1 MTNEELEK
9 RIKRGIEYRSMT
21 MQVRIANEGESEPY
35 TVEGYATTFEQEY
48 PMGECEMFR
57 LFEKVDR
64 NAFAGCDESDVIM
77 QYDHEGHVY
86 ARISNGTLKLEED
99 EHGKKIVAYL
109 GGTEDGRK
117 LYEEIKGGYTNKM
130 SFGIS
135 VSEWAEEERTG
146 ADGKLEVIDIVK
158 KISKLW
164 DVSAVS
170 LPANDNTTISARNRF
185 NAEVEKRA
193 AEVAEKEESLKLA
206 EEEKKHQAEIEKAT
220 QEREKLALELEIS
233 LSL

>member
-86 ARISNGTLKLEED
+86 ARISMVL
-99 EHGKKIVAYL
+99 
-109 GGTEDGRK
+109 
-117 LYEEIKGGYTNKM
+117 
-130 SFGIS
+130 
-135 VSEWAEEERTG
+135 
-146 ADGKLEVIDIVK
+146 
-158 KISKLW
+158 
-164 DVSAVS
+164 
-170 LPANDNTTISARNRF
+170 
-185 NAEVEKRA
+185 
-193 AEVAEKEESLKLA
+193 
-206 EEEKKHQAEIEKAT
+206 
-220 QEREKLALELEIS
+220 
-233 LSL
+233 